1 MQRSAETSGPLAQAK
16 GNRLNGGS
24 MTIGAAVLTVGEWTL
39 TKRNRL
45 AETTH
50 SGSGGNAEYKKTV
63 MEADWTANI
72 PWDSDQIWETDVAL
86 DAGDNGSSLKFTLG
100 DSGKFFDMPY
110 IVESV
115 RPIVNNQQDVVRY
128 EVTGKSNGAITD
140 PVT

>member
-1 MQRSAETSGPLAQAK
+1 MAVGVTDL
-16 GNRLNGGS
+16 
-24 MTIGAAVLTVGEWTL
+24 TIGEWTL
-39 TKRNRL
+39 TKRNRI

-50 SGSGGNAEYKKTV
+50 SGSSGSAEYKKTV

-72 PWDSDQIWETDVAL
+72 PWDSDQIWETDVSL
-86 DAGDNGSSLKFTLG
+86 DAGDNGSSLKFYLG

-110 IVESV
+110 IVESI

-140 PVT
+140 PLT